1 MKTFARLIRRYVFAA
16 VGLGLLLPALCIGLL
31 VWLGWQTGQ
40 YMPQWA
46 YSSGAIADSM
56 VSTAD
61 GLTFGAEHAPGIGW
75 TVTRGPWRWMMTE
88 TCFGT
93 ITCPIC

>member
-40 YMPQWA
+40 YMPHWA
-46 YSSGAIADSM
+46 
-56 VSTAD
+56 
-61 GLTFGAEHAPGIGW
+61 
-75 TVTRGPWRWMMTE
+75 
-88 TCFGT
+88 
-93 ITCPIC
+93 

>member
-16 VGLGLLLPALCIGLL
+16 VGLGLLLP
-31 VWLGWQTGQ
+31 
-40 YMPQWA
+40 
-46 YSSGAIADSM
+46 
-56 VSTAD
+56 
-61 GLTFGAEHAPGIGW
+61 

>member
-40 YMPQWA
+40 YMPCLL
-46 YSSGAIADSM
+46 YTSRC
-56 VSTAD
+56 V
-61 GLTFGAEHAPGIGW
+61 
-75 TVTRGPWRWMMTE
+75 
-88 TCFGT
+88 
-93 ITCPIC
+93 